1 VTVYALADARLV
13 GTELGEVVELYVD
26 RGDAERAVRDLLV
39 DEPAWHEHVRLV
51 EVELAD

>member
-1 VTVYALADARLV
+1 VTVYGLADARLA
-13 GTELGEVVELYVD
+13 GTEVGEVVEVYVD
-26 RGDAERAVRDLLV
+26 RGEAERAVRDLLA